1 MRNFIALGMVA
12 ALWYVAAPAQPA
24 FGRLLGASDR
34 LWMLSADHAILRT
47 VGDVRLVDVKT
58 GGVCVLA
65 RGMPAAVSTDRQEL
79 LIADVDWQ
87 KHATRLTVYNL
98 AAWPPQR
105 KIESQLSIT
114 VHELAAS
121 GMPNLRFIACWSV
134 ANDGKSVAGAIS
146 AIGPLAMRGGE
157 TKIVF
162 SPVPMVSDAVEYVG
176 FYSFAG
182 CADRP
187 YTFAMSGHMTE
198 EAKSLWPKSTLLGK
212 QVPEES
218 ITGKKIPW
226 GASGQLVVV
235 NEGTTRWAQTM
246 SYPGASQPL
255 AFSKDGKRLL
265 AKLALDRDGPS
276 PWCLVDV
283 KTGKFRRCEY
293 IPAEMANVPAVSPDL
308 STGIAREKF
317 ALYFVKKGAKPKQ
330 LVQYPEAK
338 FEMPPP
344 PPDSATDEERQK
356 WLDQAHEN
364 EQRAIDQIPKI
375 AADYWEGRFYVVDGR
390 DLYVI
395 TESGDVVSQTP
406 LIDPSPSHSAC
417 E

>member
-1 MRNFIALGMVA
+1 MRKFIVLTAIA
-12 ALWYVAAPAQPA
+12 ALWQVAVPAQPA
-24 FGRLLGASDR
+24 FGRLLGAADR

-58 GGVCVLA
+58 GEVRVLA
-65 RGMPAAVSTDRQEL
+65 HGMPAAVSTDRQEL

-87 KHATRLTVYNL
+87 KHATRLTVYDL
-98 AAWPPQR
+98 TVWPPER
-105 KIESQLSIT
+105 KIESQLRIT

-121 GMPNLRFIACWSV
+121 GMPNLRFIACWSA

-162 SPVPMVSDAVEYVG
+162 SPVPMVSDAVGYVG
-176 FYSFAG
+176 LNSVVA

-187 YTFAMSGHMTE
+187 YTFAMSGQMTE

-218 ITGKKIPW
+218 ITGRKIPW
-226 GASGQLVVV
+226 GAAGQLVVV
-235 NEGTTRWAQTM
+235 NEGKIRWAQTM

-276 PWCLVDV
+276 PWCLMDV

-293 IPAEMANVPAVSPDL
+293 IPAEMANVPAISPDL
-308 STGIAREKF
+308 SAGIAREKF
-317 ALYFVKKGAKPKQ
+317 ALYFVKKGAKPKL

-344 PPDSATDEERQK
+344 LPGSATDEERQK
-356 WLDQAHEN
+356 QLDQAYES

-375 AADYWEGRFYVVDGR
+375 AADYWDGRFYVVDGR
-390 DLYVI
+390 DLHVI
-395 TESGDVVSQTP
+395 TDSGDVVSQTALKNP
-406 LIDPSPSHSAC
+406 PDLCSP
-417 E
+417 